1 MTTVNWK
8 KLSWWVGVLVL
19 LAALA
24 APELNAAQH
33 SVRATIP
40 EPFEFNGEVFESST
54 VTVREVSQYNPGTT
68 LNEIWV
74 DGRCLGLMLAD
85 VSRDAASPG
94 SDDQILFERGTAG
107 NLVLVGFAYHDRP
120 AAKFYGFE
128 TATTGGRWSS
138 PAERLTESVAVA
150 LH

>member
-24 APELNAAQH
+24 APELAAGQH

-40 EPFEFNGEVFESST
+40 EPFEFNGEVFGPST
-54 VTVREVSQYNPGTT
+54 VSVREVSHYNPGTT

-85 VSRDAASPG
+85 VSRAVDSPG
-94 SDDQILFERGTAG
+94 TDDRFLFERGTAG
-107 NLVLVGFAYHDRP
+107 NLVLVGFAYHDQS
-120 AAKFYGFE
+120 AVKFYGYE
-128 TATTGGRWSS
+128 TASTGGRWSS
-138 PAERLTESVAVA
+138 PAERSTERVAVV

>member
-8 KLSWWVGVLVL
+8 KLSWWVGVFVL

-24 APELNAAQH
+24 APELAAGQH

-40 EPFEFNGEVFESST
+40 EPFEFNGEAFGPGT
-54 VTVREVSQYNPGTT
+54 VTVREVSYYNPATT

-74 DGRCLGLMLAD
+74 DARCLGLMLAD
-85 VSRDAASPG
+85 VTGDAASPG
-94 SDDQILFERGTAG
+94 ADDRILFERSAAG
-107 NLVLVGFAYHDRP
+107 NLVLVGFAYHDQP
-120 AAKFYGFE
+120 AAKFYGYE
-128 TATTGGRWSS
+128 TAATGGRWSS
-138 PAERLTESVAVA
+138 PAARVTEGVAVA

>member
-24 APELNAAQH
+24 APELSAAQH

-40 EPFEFNGEVFESST
+40 EAFEFNGEVFGPGT
-54 VTVREVSQYNPGTT
+54 VAVREVSQYNPGTT

-85 VSRDAASPG
+85 VSRTAASLG
-94 SDDQILFERGTAG
+94 SDDQILFERGPAG
-107 NLVLVGFAYHDRP
+107 NLVLVGFAYRDRP
-120 AAKFYGFE
+120 VAEFYGYE

-150 LH
+150 RH

>member
-24 APELNAAQH
+24 APELAAGQH

-40 EPFEFNGEVFESST
+40 ESFEFNGEVFGPGT
-54 VTVREVSQYNPGTT
+54 VTIREVSQYNPKTT

-85 VSRDAASPG
+85 VSHAPG
-94 SDDQILFERGTAG
+94 DSGTNDRILFERGATG
-107 NLVLVGFAYHDRP
+107 DMVLVGFAYHDQP
-120 AAKFYGFE
+120 AHKFYGYE
-128 TATTGGRWSS
+128 TAATGGRWSS
-138 PAERLTESVAVA
+138 PPAHPAERIAVVM
-150 LH
+150 H